1 MKNIT
6 IILILLVQPIFVH
19 AQNDSIQKQE
29 LKYNDYNLLRNFLSQ
44 QKNNPGIFSTHIKVQ
59 WNSKLYQDQYEQLL
73 AINKKKEFYPELLF
87 DNRFISH
94 SYPSRFGSQNYM
106 WVSTQRQYN
115 SIGEQIASD
124 IISDVVGGMLKSK
137 KQRFNTRNKKGYY
150 TPAGLKY

>member
-1 MKNIT
+1 MKNIA
-6 IILILLVQPIFVH
+6 IIFILLIQGLFVH
-19 AQNDSIQKQE
+19 AQIDTIQKPE
-29 LKYNDYNLLRNFLSQ
+29 LKKNDYNLLRNFLSL
-44 QKNNPGIFSTHIKVQ
+44 QKKNPGIFSTNIKVQ

-115 SIGEQIASD
+115 SIGEQIAND
-124 IISDVVGGMLKSK
+124 IISDVVGGMLNSRKR
-137 KQRFNTRNKKGYY
+137 RFNTSNKKGYY